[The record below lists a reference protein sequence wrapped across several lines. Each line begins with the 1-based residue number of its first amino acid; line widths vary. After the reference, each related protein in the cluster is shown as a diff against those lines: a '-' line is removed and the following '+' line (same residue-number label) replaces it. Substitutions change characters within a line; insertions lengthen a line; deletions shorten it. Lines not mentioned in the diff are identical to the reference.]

1 MLNLFAALANR
12 YNSLELAGVL
22 RSPYFGL
29 DDENENMDGYS
40 QEEEEEALKQMQKMQ
55 ELLRQ
60 MTNKENM
67 NN

>member
-1 MLNLFAALANR
+1 MDENQSENQ
-12 YNSLELAGVL
+12 SDMQD
-22 RSPYFGL
+22 FGL

-40 QEEEEEALKQMQKMQ
+40 QEEQEEVLKQMQEMQ